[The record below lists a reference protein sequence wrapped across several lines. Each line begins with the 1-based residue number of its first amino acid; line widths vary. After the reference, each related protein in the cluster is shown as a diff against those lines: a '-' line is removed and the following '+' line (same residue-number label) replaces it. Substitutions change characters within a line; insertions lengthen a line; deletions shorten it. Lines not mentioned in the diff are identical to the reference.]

1 VTRHNNIIFS
11 VKSIAKNH
19 DFLSELVGVYSIYFF
34 YIYNCV
40 IKLTIIGRAQSEGR
54 DKRLSFKFSLHTI
67 G

>member
-19 DFLSELVGVYSIYFF
+19 DFLSELVGVYIFF